1 MTFANMSKLIGPAFV
16 IAMLGGIES
25 LLSAVVADGMTNT
38 KHNSNR
44 ELIGQGIANIVTPMF
59 GGIPATGAIARTATN
74 INNGA
79 TSRVSGVIHGVFVLL
94 TLLVL
99 APVAVNIP
107 IAAMAPILMLVAW
120 NMSERKTFQHI
131 IKLKSGD
138 TLVLVITFY

>member
-1 MTFANMSKLIGPAFV
+1 
-16 IAMLGGIES
+16 
-25 LLSAVVADGMTNT
+25 
-38 KHNSNR
+38 
-44 ELIGQGIANIVTPMF
+44 MF

-99 APVAVNIP
+99 APVAINIP

-120 NMSERKTFQHI
+120 NMSERKNVSTHHQTKIGRHI
-131 IKLKSGD
+131 STCNYFLTNRFCKLNCGG
-138 TLVLVITFY
+138 